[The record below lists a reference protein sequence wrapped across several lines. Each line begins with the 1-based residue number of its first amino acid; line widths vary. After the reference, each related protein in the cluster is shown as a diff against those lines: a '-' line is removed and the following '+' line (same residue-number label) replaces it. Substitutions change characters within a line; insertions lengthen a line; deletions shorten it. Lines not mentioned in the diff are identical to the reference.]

1 VRSVVVVTGM
11 SGAGRSTV
19 AEALE
24 DAGWF
29 VVDNV
34 PLSLVSKVLELAS
47 QAGEERLALVVG
59 RPYAEE
65 LRRLSDL
72 LDELRDSG
80 VTIRVVFVDAEDDV
94 LVARFEATKRP
105 HPLGTSGGLAEAIAT
120 ERRLLEPARELAD
133 AVVDTSELSSHELRA
148 RVNALLEEPSSVP
161 TLRVVVTSFGFKYG
175 TPRDLDLL
183 FDVRFLPNPYW
194 RRELRALSGLEAPVR
209 DYVLGAPD
217 TAEFLARLEA
227 LLGFV
232 VPRYVAEGRAYLH
245 VGVGCTGGRHRSVV
259 IATEIAAQL
268 ARLGVSADVRHRD
281 VERAS

>member
-1 VRSVVVVTGM
+1 MRSVVVVTGM